1 MRNLSSVDGAIV
13 RLDATL
19 RAAAGS
25 GSRRGRRSPAQSLP
39 DAPLSAGDKRHA
51 AGLMRVNHTG
61 EVCAQALYVGQ
72 ASLSRDERTRLAL
85 LEAAREEG
93 DHLCWCRERLAE
105 LDSVPSRLNFFWFAG
120 SFTMGLAAA
129 ALGDDWSLGFV
140 EETERQVVRH
150 LQGHLDELPV
160 HDERSRAIVAVMCD
174 DEARHADKAARQ
186 GSAPLPLPIRTLMK
200 MHARVMTKIAYWI

>member
-1 MRNLSSVDGAIV
+1 MRNPSSVDGAIV
-13 RLDATL
+13 RLDAAL
-19 RAAAGS
+19 RGATGS
-25 GSRRGRRSPAQSLP
+25 SNRQGRPSPAQTLP
-39 DAPLSAGDKRHA
+39 DPPLSARDKRHA

-72 ASLSRDERTRLAL
+72 ASLSRDDPTRAAL

-120 SFTMGLAAA
+120 SFAIGLAAA

-160 HDERSRAIVAVMCD
+160 YDERSRAIVTVMCD
-174 DEARHADKAARQ
+174 DEARHADKAARR
-186 GSAPLPLPIRTLMK
+186 GSAPLPPPIRSLMK

>member
-13 RLDATL
+13 RLDAAL

-72 ASLSRDERTRLAL
+72 ASLSRDERTRLAM
-85 LEAAREEG
+85 LEAAREES

>member
-1 MRNLSSVDGAIV
+1 MRNLSSVDRAIV
-13 RLDATL
+13 RLDAAL

-72 ASLSRDERTRLAL
+72 ASLSRDERTRLAM

-93 DHLCWCRERLAE
+93 DHLCWCRERLTE